1 MNKKATLFE
10 TLAHGIVKGRWIIC
24 ALFAALI
31 VFSVFSV
38 RWIKVENDITAYL
51 PEEAEARR
59 GLTIMNEEFTT
70 LGTAK
75 VMVHNI
81 SQEQAEALVD
91 VFSEI
96 ENVVLVN
103 YDDTQAHYKDGS
115 ALIDLTFGDKA
126 SSEAS
131 HTAMKHVEA
140 AVSDYDTTI
149 YTSVGYSIAA
159 VLAEQMAVVL
169 VFVVIVVLA
178 VLLFTSSTYAEIPVM
193 ILTFLAA
200 AIINM
205 GTAFLMGTIS
215 FVSNSVSVVMQLA
228 LSVDYAIIF
237 CNRYKEE
244 HETLG
249 IKEAMEKAL
258 AASIPE
264 IFASSLTTIAGLIAM
279 TFMKFRLGADL
290 GFNLVKAVAISLLTV
305 FLFMPALLM
314 LFGKAMDK
322 TKHKRFVP
330 KISFVG
336 KFAYATRHVMPIL
349 LVLLVLGA
357 YYVCG
362 RIDYAY
368 AMEAVPAR
376 HMTEHETAQAE
387 IHEAFG
393 SSNLVALLVPSGDY
407 AAEKALLNELEACD
421 EVKSATGIAAI
432 EVMDGLHLG
441 DKIGYRDFC
450 EIADLDETT
459 AQALFA
465 YYAAAHGEHSEAT
478 EDLENYRVGLLDLFL
493 FLHDHASEGGVE
505 LTEEQ
510 SAMIDGLYS
519 QLSMLKSQ
527 LQSEEHSR
535 LVLDLNMPVQSEE
548 TFAFLSRIHAIAARY
563 YDGDVVLTGDSVSAK
578 DFKDSFAS
586 DNRVVGL
593 MSIVMVMVILFFTFK
608 SFGMPLLLI
617 LVIQGS
623 IWMNFGIAALQG
635 TPIFFLCYLI
645 VGSIQMGANID
656 YAIVVSSRYQEFR
669 ETMDRREAIIET
681 LNIAFPTIITSGLMM
696 VCAGLLIGFRVSQ
709 CIIAGMGY
717 YVGTGTSI
725 SLVLILF
732 ALPQVLL
739 LGDRFVAATSVG
751 RNGHAAPGFFARN
764 RRSLAVALMSIA
776 LVLAIL
782 AVPFGMATAGNYS
795 DSVQRRS
802 EEKLKQIERLRSMAL
817 RVEETKAAQ
826 GDLSYA
832 FAEQLMT
839 DKIGSEQL
847 KEGEEQYQEGLEQY
861 NEGKA
866 QYDEGAAQL
875 ADAES
880 AYAAGAAQLAQGQAE
895 YDAGLAQYNAGKA
908 ALAEGSAQLAQGQA
922 EYDAGLAQYNEGQAQ
937 VAAAREQL
945 AQGQA
950 EYDAGLAQYN
960 EGKAALDSV
969 APLYQSAV
977 ALRNRVYELQAQ
989 YDAALASGDI
999 GEAIGLSAVLTAA
1012 QIAAD
1017 ATDFNGLLAQYEAA
1031 QAELAAGEAQL
1042 AAGKAQLDEGY
1053 AQLAA
1058 AEAQLR
1064 DAEAQLAQGKA
1075 ELDAGY
1081 AAQAAGQAQLRDAE
1095 AQLAQG
1101 RAALDAGY
1109 GELNAGGEQ
1118 IYAGRAQLA
1127 DAEAQLKE
1135 GEAQLKDAEAQLEEG
1150 RETLEQNREN
1160 LSDSIEAL
1168 DALRADE
1175 AELDEALKQLRGD
1188 PALAGVLRR
1197 NAGALESIDEAAA
1210 HYRAAADSA
1219 RTQEHTARILAIL
1232 LAAAALL
1239 GLLGLL
1245 LGVKWTRFPAILTA
1259 LSVLLAAITAI
1270 LWNSRC
1276 TELAPWV
1283 LLAAV
1288 LLAVAGALNTMLL
1301 IRGEKI

>member
-1 MNKKATLFE
+1 MNKKSGFMDV
-10 TLAHGIVKGRWIIC
+10 LAHAIVEYRVGIG
-24 ALFAALI
+24 ALFLALML
-31 VFSVFSV
+31 FSVFSV
-38 RWIKVENDITAYL
+38 RWIKVENDITVYL
-51 PEEAEARR
+51 PEKAEARQ
-59 GLTIMNEEFTT
+59 GLAIMNEEFIT

-81 SQEQAEALVD
+81 SQEQAKELAD
-91 VFSEI
+91 VLSEI
-96 ENVVLVN
+96 ENVVLVT
-103 YDDTQAHYKDGS
+103 YDDSAAHYQDGS
-115 ALIDLTFGDKA
+115 ALFDLTFGDTDT
-126 SSEAS
+126 SEAS
-131 HTAMKHVEA
+131 RTAMKNVEEA
-140 AVSDYDTTI
+140 LSRYDTTI
-149 YTSVGYSIAA
+149 STGVGYSLAG

-249 IKEAMEKAL
+249 IREAVEKAL

-264 IFASSLTTIAGLIAM
+264 VFASSLTTIAGLTAM
-279 TFMKFRLGADL
+279 AFMKFRLGADL

-305 FLFMPALLM
+305 FLFMPALLV

-349 LVLLVLGA
+349 LVLLVVGG
-357 YYVCG
+357 YYACG

-376 HMTEHETAQAE
+376 HLTEHEIAQAE
-387 IHEAFG
+387 IDETFG

-432 EVMDGLHLG
+432 EAMDGLRLG
-441 DKIGYRDFC
+441 DKIGYREFS
-450 EIADLDETT
+450 EIAGIDETA

-465 YYAAAHGEHSEAT
+465 YYAAAHGDHNEAA
-478 EDLENYRVGLLDLFL
+478 EELENYRAGLLDLFL

-505 LTEEQ
+505 LTQEQ
-510 SAMIDGLYS
+510 SATIDGLYS

-535 LVLDLNMPVQSEE
+535 LVLDLDMPVQSEE
-548 TFAFLSRIHAIAARY
+548 TFAFLSSIHAIAARY
-563 YDGDVVLTGDSVSAK
+563 YDDDVVLTGDSVSAK

-586 DNRVVGL
+586 DNRVVGY

-623 IWMNFGIAALQG
+623 IWLNFGIAALQG

-645 VGSIQMGANID
+645 VSAIQMGANID
-656 YAIVVSSRYQEFR
+656 YAIVVSSRYREFR
-669 ETMDRREAIIET
+669 ETMDRKDAIIET
-681 LNIAFPTIITSGLMM
+681 LNIAFPTILTSGLMM

-739 LGDRFVAATSVG
+739 LGDRFVAASSVG
-751 RNGHAAPGFFARN
+751 GSKRSAPGFFARN
-764 RRSLAVALMSIA
+764 RRSLAAALMSVA

-782 AVPFGMATAGNYS
+782 AVPFGVHTAADYS
-795 DSVQRRS
+795 VSTQRHS
-802 EEKLKQIERLRSMAL
+802 EEKLEQTERLRAVAL
-817 RVEETKAAQ
+817 RLEEAKAAR

-847 KEGEEQYQEGLEQY
+847 KEGEEQYQEGLEEY

-875 ADAES
+875 RDAES
-880 AYAAGAAQLAQGQAE
+880 AYHAGAAQLAQGQAE
-895 YDAGLAQYNAGKA
+895 YDARIAQYNAGKA

-922 EYDAGLAQYNEGQAQ
+922 EYDAGLARYNEGQAQ
-937 VAAAREQL
+937 AAAAREQL

-960 EGKAALDSV
+960 EGKAALDAV
-969 APLYQSAV
+969 TPLYQAAV

-989 YDAALASGDI
+989 YDAALARGDI
-999 GEAIGLSAVLTAA
+999 GEAISLGAMLTAA
-1012 QIAAD
+1012 QVAAD

-1064 DAEAQLAQGKA
+1064 DAEAQLAEGKA
-1075 ELDAGY
+1075 ALDAGY
-1081 AAQAAGQAQLRDAE
+1081 AAQASGQAQLRDAE

-1101 RAALDAGY
+1101 KAQLDAGY
-1109 GELNAGGEQ
+1109 SELYVGGAQ
-1118 IYAGRAQLA
+1118 IKDGRAQLA

-1135 GEAQLKDAEAQLEEG
+1135 GEAQLADAEAQLEEG
-1150 RETLEQNREN
+1150 RETLEQNREELN
-1160 LSDSIEAL
+1160 ESIEAL
-1168 DALRADE
+1168 DALRAE
-1175 AELDEALKQLRGD
+1175 EAEWNAELDELRSD
-1188 PALAGVLRR
+1188 PELAGLLRR
-1197 NAGALESIDEAAA
+1197 SAGMLESIDMAAA
-1210 HYRAAADSA
+1210 YYRSAADTA
-1219 RTQEHTARILAIL
+1219 RAQEHVAHMLVIVLAV
-1232 LAAAALL
+1232 AALL

-1245 LGVKWTRFPAILTA
+1245 LGVKWKRFPTLLTA

-1270 LWNSRC
+1270 IWHSRC
-1276 TELAPWV
+1276 TELPPWV

-1288 LLAVAGALNTMLL
+1288 LLAAAGMMNTVLL
-1301 IRGEKI
+1301 IRNERI